1 MTWVAI
7 QATTPRDAYWK
18 LTQAFFTARD
28 ESLRSRG
35 PFYVL
40 NNLVLEMSQPGVGD
54 LTLADGHFTIHRW
67 RKYLSDYT
75 DGFFREFL
83 GQCLRTKQHREEG
96 YSCPVRGNHTTG
108 ICLMGVTFSDSME
121 LTLFSRVT
129 QYTPPAF
136 STFASAQLWP
146 GISRRP
152 SRRRSH

>member
-54 LTLADGHFTIHRW
+54 LTPADGHFTIHRW
-67 RKYLSDYT
+67 RKYLSYNRYRILGKALRRKMAGT
-75 DGFFREFL
+75 IREKIVPEL
-83 GQCLRTKQHREEG
+83 ILKD
-96 YSCPVRGNHTTG
+96 RGPHG
-108 ICLMGVTFSDSME
+108 LEDS
-121 LTLFSRVT
+121 
-129 QYTPPAF
+129 
-136 STFASAQLWP
+136 
-146 GISRRP
+146 
-152 SRRRSH
+152 

>member
-28 ESLRSRG
+28 ESLRSQG

-54 LTLADGHFTIHRW
+54 LTPADGHFTIHRW

-83 GQCLRTKQHREEG
+83 GQCLRAKQHREVLQRDPDFLFNLSYNRYRILGKALRRKRAGTIREKIV
-96 YSCPVRGNHTTG
+96 PELILKDRGTHG
-108 ICLMGVTFSDSME
+108 LEDS
-121 LTLFSRVT
+121 
-129 QYTPPAF
+129 
-136 STFASAQLWP
+136 
-146 GISRRP
+146 
-152 SRRRSH
+152 